1 MSWVIVLLHM
11 LLQRLWPFNVFR
23 LHGAATARLPLMSEA
38 VADASVSQ
46 PEEPPSPPDAGLG
59 VWVPVSEEAG
69 ETEALRGQ
77 QEELDLELQ
86 ELFELEW
93 EEEDDDDFWPT
104 LPSQEPISQSELV
117 PSADSISDFSLP
129 SSCSENSGGWE
140 PESDAA
146 ALSVWQRELVALGE
160 ALTQHCSL
168 SCEPEVL
175 ILHPF
180 WSHTG

>member
-46 PEEPPSPPDAGLG
+46 PEEPPSPPDVGLG

-117 PSADSISDFSLP
+117 PSADSISDCQALALKILAAGSLNLMQQR
-129 SSCSENSGGWE
+129 CL
-140 PESDAA
+140 SDK
-146 ALSVWQRELVALGE
+146 G
-160 ALTQHCSL
+160 SL
-168 SCEPEVL
+168 SHWER
-175 ILHPF
+175 H
-180 WSHTG
+180 